1 MRLQEK
7 LVNQMIQ
14 FKNVSKQFS
23 VHFVLQNFSFEI
35 QKAEKINITGRSGI
49 GKTTIFKL
57 LLGFVK
63 PDKGEI
69 LFKGE
74 VLNDKT
80 IWDFRKRI
88 VYISQDLNIGSGKV
102 YQLFEETLSLKANAE
117 LKTESLKSLNELLI
131 QFELNETILNKDIED
146 LSGGEKQR
154 IAIINGL
161 LLNRDI
167 FLLDEITSA
176 LDKTLKQKV
185 IDFFYLHPNF
195 TVLSIS
201 HDNYIPENST
211 IRTLKLD

>member
-1 MRLQEK
+1 
-7 LVNQMIQ
+7 MIQ
-14 FKNVSKQFS
+14 FKNVTKKFS
-23 VHFVLQNFSFEI
+23 EHFVLQDFSFEI
-35 QKAEKINITGRSGI
+35 QRYEKINITGRSGI

-57 LLGFVK
+57 LLGFTK

-69 LFKGE
+69 LFEGE

-80 IWDFRKRI
+80 IWDLRKRI
-88 VYISQDLNIGSGKV
+88 VYISQDLNIGTGKV
-102 YQLFEETLSLKANAE
+102 SQLFNDTLLLKANAE
-117 LKTESLKSLNELLI
+117 LKTESLNSLNKLLV
-131 QFELNETILNKDIED
+131 QFELDETILNKDIED

-167 FLLDEITSA
+167 YLLDEISSA
-176 LDKTLKQKV
+176 LDKNLKQKV
-185 IDFFYLHPNF
+185 IDFFYLHPDF

-201 HDNYIPENST
+201 HDNYIPENTT

>member
-1 MRLQEK
+1 
-7 LVNQMIQ
+7 MIQ
-14 FKNVSKQFS
+14 FKNITKQFS
-23 VHFVLQNFSFEI
+23 AHFVLQDFSFEI

-69 LFKGE
+69 LFEGE

-80 IWDFRKRI
+80 IWELRKRI
-88 VYISQDLNIGSGKV
+88 VYISQDLNIGTGKV
-102 YQLFEETLSLKANAE
+102 SQLFDDTLSLKANAE
-117 LKTESLKSLNELLI
+117 LKAKSLHSLNEYLT

-154 IAIINGL
+154 VAIINGL
-161 LLNRDI
+161 LLQRDI
-167 FLLDEITSA
+167 YLLDEISSA
-176 LDKTLKQKV
+176 LDKELKQKV
-185 IDFFYLHPNF
+185 IDYFYLHADF

-201 HDNYIPENST
+201 HDNYIPENTT